1 MGDTEKRS
9 FGQTNVKGYGATSA
23 PYHDME
29 DVEYNDDHSRH
40 GDEERG
46 MSSSGDRTRNTN
58 SGTRPFSPLFCPPGD
73 CGCGATNFSL
83 ITIKLN

>member
-1 MGDTEKRS
+1 MGDIEKRS

-23 PYHDME
+23 PAFHDME

-46 MSSSGDRTRNTN
+46 MSSSGDRSRNTN
-58 SGTRPFSPLFCPPGD
+58 SGTATPLSSPPP
-73 CGCGATNFSL
+73 SSHQ
-83 ITIKLN
+83 

>member
-1 MGDTEKRS
+1 MVDTEKRS
-9 FGQTNVKGYGATSA
+9 FGQTNVKVYGATSA

-58 SGTRPFSPLFCPPGD
+58 SGTTKSCSRLC
-73 CGCGATNFSL
+73 L
-83 ITIKLN
+83 